1 VFFSFY
7 EVYITS
13 LRALT
18 AMGFPYGVD
27 EDAAFMTTWLEL
39 HKLEGIQKL
48 AELSNQL
55 DQQFSGK
62 IDLDSIKYNNS
73 IDLLQTSLLMKGP
86 GLFDYFFEETKKN
99 YYFEVTLEN
108 CIDPIFIIPLAE
120 RLSKKLESIN
130 ASWLDD
136 KKKKV
141 GISVSKNRILIGDI
155 EDSVEILDGQVLLQ
169 FSIDG
174 RDKSSENRKLNI
186 KNIKLEIND
195 AVEQDHLEKSL
206 KPHSRHWDILLE
218 YAHKTFVPAS
228 DESRIRGAGGG
239 NDND

>member
-1 VFFSFY
+1 
-7 EVYITS
+7 
-13 LRALT
+13 
-18 AMGFPYGVD
+18 MGFPYGVD

-39 HKLEGIQKL
+39 HKLGGIQKL

>member
-1 VFFSFY
+1 
-7 EVYITS
+7 
-13 LRALT
+13 
-18 AMGFPYGVD
+18 MGFPYGVD

-39 HKLEGIQKL
+39 HKLGGIQKL

-55 DQQFSGK
+55 DQQFSGA
-62 IDLDSIKYNNS
+62 IDLDTIKNNNS

-86 GLFDYFFEETKKN
+86 GLFDYFYEKTRKN
-99 YYFEVTLEN
+99 HYFEVTLEN

-136 KKKKV
+136 KKKV

-155 EDSVEILDGQVLLQ
+155 ENSLEILDGQVILQ

-174 RDKSSENRKLNI
+174 VGKYKSSENRKLSI

-206 KPHSRHWDILLE
+206 KPLSRHWDILLE

>member
-1 VFFSFY
+1 
-7 EVYITS
+7 
-13 LRALT
+13 
-18 AMGFPYGVD
+18 MDFPYGVD

-55 DQQFSGK
+55 DQQFDGK
-62 IDLDSIKYNNS
+62 IDLDTIKYNNS

-86 GLFDYFFEETKKN
+86 GLFDYFYEETKKY
-99 YYFEVTLEN
+99 YYFEVVLEN

-120 RLSKKLESIN
+120 RLSKKLKSIKTG
-130 ASWLDD
+130 WLDD

-141 GISVSKNRILIGDI
+141 GTSVSKNKILIGDI
-155 EDSVEILDGQVLLQ
+155 EDSVEILDGQVILQ
-169 FSIDG
+169 FSINGVG
-174 RDKSSENRKLNI
+174 RDKSSENRKLSI

-228 DESRIRGAGGG
+228 DESRIRGTGGG